1 MKIKTIKSFHLEGK
15 AIKAGEVINVQSGF
29 TARELIRYGKAF
41 AVADSTVIAK
51 PVSYSEASD
60 RIQDQAEKAGVN
72 LHAAPEAEAPRKAGR
87 PRKVKPETGT
97 E

>member
-51 PVSYSEASD
+51 PEEA
-60 RIQDQAEKAGVN
+60 V
-72 LHAAPEAEAPRKAGR
+72 AAPEAEAPRKAGR